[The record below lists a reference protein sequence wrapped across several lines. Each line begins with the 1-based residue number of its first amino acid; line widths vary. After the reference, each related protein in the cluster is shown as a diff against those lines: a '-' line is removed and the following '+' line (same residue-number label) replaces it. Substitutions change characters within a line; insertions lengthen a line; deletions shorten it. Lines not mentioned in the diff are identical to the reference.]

1 MKNPKSQ
8 FIQMTREARLN
19 QRLKMMEMYYDGH
32 TYRDIAAYFNCHET
46 NSARIIKREVRKRLR
61 SGELNE
67 EAHSRFR
74 NRKQPVAKPIGNS
87 DPFTRPDGTGGPDGT
102 SIQPE

>member
-1 MKNPKSQ
+1 MNKPKGQ

-32 TYRDIAAYFNCHET
+32 TYRDIAKYFECHET
-46 NSARIIKREVRKRLR
+46 NAARIIKREVRKRLR
-61 SGELNE
+61 NGELDE
-67 EAHSRFR
+67 ETHSRFR
-74 NRKQPVAKPIGNS
+74 NRKQPVAKPVGFA
-87 DPFTRPDGTGGPDGT
+87 DPYSGSICDGSTDGD